1 MSVHVLTF
9 DASGEGHCL
18 YTELLDLASIGGL
31 EIVRASQIEF
41 NNDGQEWEVIGGSE
55 NNVLFSHASRSACL
69 AWEQQY
75 FNR

>member
-9 DASGEGHCL
+9 DVRGDGHCL
-18 YTELLDLASIGGL
+18 YTELLDLSSIGGL

-41 NNDGQEWEVIGGSE
+41 NNESQEWEVVSGSE
-55 NNVLFSHASRSACL
+55 NNVLFSHPSRSACL
-69 AWEQQY
+69 DWEQQY

>member
-1 MSVHVLTF
+1 MTCVTF
-9 DASGEGHCL
+9 DSAGQGHCL
-18 YTELLDLASIGGL
+18 YTEVVDLSAIGDL

-41 NNDGQEWEVIGGSE
+41 NNESKEWEVISGSE
-55 NNVLFSHASRSACL
+55 NNVLFSHPSRAACL

>member
-9 DASGEGHCL
+9 DAQGEGHCL
-18 YTELLDLASIGGL
+18 YTETLDLCAIGSL

-41 NNDGQEWEVIGGSE
+41 NNESKEWEVISGSDS
-55 NNVLFSHASRSACL
+55 NVLFSNHSRAACL